1 MLCFFYCVERCSMK
15 RFYSILI
22 ILCILL
28 GEIHLTANADT
39 GGSGNIDTGGG
50 GMGQGTSQN
59 KWSTGNEGV
68 RVTVVRA
75 SDHAVVAL
83 PIDLTNSPPNANL
96 YHFGKVSKLQYSGGT
111 GLTPIKGGYTCIKPP
126 QPIPRVI
133 SSNGRNNVEVIKKYF
148 CSEFLAQLVANHT
161 GMNYDTLIG
170 GEYRLLLEPIAYYTF
185 QGVMIAT
192 TATEAAMYDEQ
203 LSGGLRKKMV
213 SLTHKNLPLSMFLET
228 ADLGYP
234 AWGGSRS
241 TAASDADIKSS
252 LGLGIVRFN
261 EMPPEEPEMG
271 AFDYEYRTDTEVI
284 TAVTVKGGQSD
295 PDHPI
300 SVNFNILGQNYTV
313 DNVYYPEGESQL
325 AWIRWTTPTE
335 PQKITISVQVH
346 GGGSVNK
353 GSIQVNIVDL
363 DENPPPDPNADD
375 RNDSFSMPAVPSKE
389 QMTAADWSVWRPKW
403 HNEWVWHEDP
413 NDQEDRAYWC
423 DHGWWEFDLDRY
435 SAALTASMT
444 ILPDEKSPTANGKN
458 MKSGYGINEKVT
470 THVSTNQSS
479 AVTAAQ
485 NAVTYFPESQYQDFW
500 RLLERMGGGY
510 DMVHEFKKNRYS
522 TYNRRTHFVPV
533 WFPDG
538 NYIPYTWLIDCWTP
552 AGMLSMNLTD
562 SIMIEGNVW
571 DDWHIAPQKPD

>member
-1 MLCFFYCVERCSMK
+1 MK

-363 DENPPPDPNADD
+363 DENSPPDPNADD

-413 NDQEDRAYWC
+413 NDEEDRGYWC

>member
-1 MLCFFYCVERCSMK
+1 MK

-325 AWIRWTTPTE
+325 AWIRRTTPTE

-413 NDQEDRAYWC
+413 NDEEDRGYWC

>member
-1 MLCFFYCVERCSMK
+1 MK

-413 NDQEDRAYWC
+413 NDEEDRGYWC

>member
-1 MLCFFYCVERCSMK
+1 MK

-133 SSNGRNNVEVIKKYF
+133 SSNNVEVIKKYF

-413 NDQEDRAYWC
+413 NDEEDRGYWC